1 LGNGNTVGVIP
12 YAVGGGI
19 SFLTGIIGFASDQI
33 LAAKI
38 ITADGRLVNT
48 SANVEPDLLWAIKG
62 AGQFFGVVLELTLKT
77 YPLSLVGIPSGAHW
91 IGRFAYSL
99 DKAEEV
105 GNALERL
112 MVTTKHNTSGVVMV
126 MAPPPA
132 FQPML
137 AVAAHFIG
145 DPKEAPAAFQ
155 SLSDLGPLI
164 QSASTPLLP
173 EFSNAMDHV
182 CAKGDFKRFSLA
194 GITEF
199 KTKNLLEVIE
209 IFKELLSTCPDAG
222 ATGYAFEWHSRVSP
236 RPLQDSALSHKEV
249 TMWV

>member
-38 ITADGRLVNT
+38 ITADGR
-48 SANVEPDLLWAIKG
+48 AIKG

-155 SLSDLGPLI
+155 SLSDLGPLM
-164 QSASTPLLP
+164 QSLWTM
-173 EFSNAMDHV
+173 FV
-182 CAKGDFKRFSLA
+182 Q
-194 GITEF
+194 
-199 KTKNLLEVIE
+199 
-209 IFKELLSTCPDAG
+209 KETS
-222 ATGYAFEWHSRVSP
+222 
-236 RPLQDSALSHKEV
+236 SALAWQALPSLKRRICSKSLRSSKNFFLLARMRVPRVMPSNGTLECRHVHCRIQHSVIKR
-249 TMWV
+249 